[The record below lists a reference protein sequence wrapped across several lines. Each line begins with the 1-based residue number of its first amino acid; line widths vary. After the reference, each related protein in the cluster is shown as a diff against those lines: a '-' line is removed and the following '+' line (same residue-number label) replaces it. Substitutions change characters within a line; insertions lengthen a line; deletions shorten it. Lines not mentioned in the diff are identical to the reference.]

1 MIKKIAIAAVVFSLI
16 LVIVACSGPA
26 GIVQTPTQKTPQTE
40 TPSTTVVVPSTPTPL
55 ANPKPSGLI
64 KAKWID
70 PQVDGSTV
78 SIPLSEVKNNWNTHF
93 KIVAQSGTMNF
104 MAYVLDGEIYV
115 RANVC
120 PPCKSIG
127 FSLDNDILVCDRCAT
142 TFKAKT
148 GAGIQ
153 GACVNYPK
161 AAVLYKT
168 VNDNIVIN
176 ETDLAAAYQD
186 TIKPG

>member
-16 LVIVACSGPA
+16 LIAVACSGPA
-26 GIVQTPTQKTPQTE
+26 TAQTPTQKTPQTE
-40 TPSTTVVVPSTPTPL
+40 TSSTTVVIPPTSTPPS
-55 ANPKPSGLI
+55 NPKPSGPI

-70 PQVDGSTV
+70 PQVDGNTI

-93 KIVAQSGTMNF
+93 KIVTQSGTMNF
-104 MAYVLDGEIYV
+104 MAYVLDGEMYV

-127 FSLDNDILVCDRCAT
+127 FSLDKDILVCDRCAT
-142 TFKAKT
+142 TFNAKT

-161 AAVLYKT
+161 AAVQYKI
-168 VNDNIVIN
+168 VNGNIVMS